1 MFSPIKNT
9 RVYEKAIEQ
18 IKDMIVEG
26 TFKKGD
32 KLPSEREMAESLQ
45 ISRTSIRE
53 ALRELEIMGLIES
66 RQGDGNFVKVVLRIT
81 Y

>member
-18 IKDMIVEG
+18 IKEMIVEG

-32 KLPSEREMAESLQ
+32 KLPSEREMAESYKLV
-45 ISRTSIRE
+45 
-53 ALRELEIMGLIES
+53 ELL
-66 RQGDGNFVKVVLRIT
+66 
-81 Y
+81 

>member
-26 TFKKGD
+26 TFKREINFLLRGKWQKAY
-32 KLPSEREMAESLQ
+32 KLV
-45 ISRTSIRE
+45 
-53 ALRELEIMGLIES
+53 ELL
-66 RQGDGNFVKVVLRIT
+66 
-81 Y
+81 